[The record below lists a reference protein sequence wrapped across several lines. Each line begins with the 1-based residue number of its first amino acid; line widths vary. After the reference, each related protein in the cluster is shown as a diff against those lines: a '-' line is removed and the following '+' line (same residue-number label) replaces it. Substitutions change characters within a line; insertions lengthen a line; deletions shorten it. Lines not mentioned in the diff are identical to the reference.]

1 MNNTPG
7 RIRKELHLAQPP
19 GKVWRAIATSAAL
32 ADWLHP
38 NDFEPRVGHHF
49 TFRVPPNPEVGFEGL
64 TVFCKV
70 LECDEPRLLVF
81 SWSAG
86 GPVVDTRVSFQ
97 LEPDGEGTRLLFE
110 HSGFDLSQPWGDRAL
125 QGAEFG
131 WASMLERLSEL
142 LTRPDTRPR

>member
-1 MNNTPG
+1 MRLPQS
-7 RIRKELHLAQPP
+7 RE
-19 GKVWRAIATSAAL
+19 KVWRAIATSDAL

-49 TFRVPPNPEVGFEGL
+49 TFRVPAKPQVGFEGL

-70 LECDEPRLLVF
+70 LECEEPSRLVF

-97 LEPDGEGTRLLFE
+97 LEPDGDGTRLLFE
-110 HSGFDLSQPWGDRAL
+110 HSGFDLKHPFGDRAFK
-125 QGAEFG
+125 GAEFG
-131 WASMLERLSEL
+131 WATMLEQLSAL
-142 LTRPDTRPR
+142 LADPAAGQKR